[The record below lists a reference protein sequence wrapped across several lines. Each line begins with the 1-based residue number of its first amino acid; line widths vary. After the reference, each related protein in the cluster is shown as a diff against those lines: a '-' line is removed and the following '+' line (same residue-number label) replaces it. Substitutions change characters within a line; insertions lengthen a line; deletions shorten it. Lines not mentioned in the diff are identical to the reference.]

1 MSITH
6 DEARRLIQF
15 RADDGLQDIDNHLLE
30 AHLSTCAE
38 CQKFASATHDLEATL
53 QHLMQRRWDR
63 QPLPLP
69 AGKPVSVNSSR
80 FTQSI
85 FFATRIIA
93 MGIICVAF
101 LFNIWQFTQSGA
113 QRATP
118 SAAEIPLIPTP
129 SMQTTGTG
137 TTNQTCESISYEVKE
152 NDTIESIAAR
162 FAVPAE
168 EIRTT
173 NELRTGTLNT
183 SMKLSIPV
191 CSPTPSGT
199 PNTITTTF
207 TPLLGSNTLTPVHQS
222 TQ

>member
-15 RADDGLQDIDNHLLE
+15 RADDALKDIESDALE
-30 AHLSTCAE
+30 AHLSICAD
-38 CQKFASATHDLEATL
+38 CQKYAADNHELGSTL
-53 QHLMQRRWDR
+53 QKLMQRRWDR

-69 AGKPVSVNSSR
+69 TGKPVSVNSAR
-80 FTQSI
+80 FTQSV

-101 LFNIWQFTQSGA
+101 LFNIWQSTQSGA

-118 SAAEIPLIPTP
+118 PAAEIPLIPTP
-129 SMQTTGTG
+129 SMQTTGTSA
-137 TTNQTCESISYEVKE
+137 TDATCESIYYEVKE

-162 FAVPAE
+162 FSVPVE
-168 EIRTT
+168 EIRTI
-173 NELRTGTLNT
+173 NQLGTGTLNT
-183 SMKLSIPV
+183 SKKLSIPV
-191 CSPTPSGT
+191 CSPTASGT
-199 PNTITTTF
+199 PNTVTTTF
-207 TPLLGSNTLTPVHQS
+207 TPLLGPNTLTPVNQA

>member
-15 RADDGLQDIDNHLLE
+15 RADDALRILTIIYWRPISVPVRNVKNMHPPL
-30 AHLSTCAE
+30 
-38 CQKFASATHDLEATL
+38 HDLEATL

-69 AGKPVSVNSSR
+69 AGKPVPVNSSR

-101 LFNIWQFTQSGA
+101 LFNIWQFTQPGA

-118 SAAEIPLIPTP
+118 PAAEIPLIPTP
-129 SMQTTGTG
+129 SMQTPGTSA
-137 TTNQTCESISYEVKE
+137 TDQTCESIYYEVKGKRYDREYRCSIFRPCRGDPYCKRIE
-152 NDTIESIAAR
+152 NRAS
-162 FAVPAE
+162 P
-168 EIRTT
+168 
-173 NELRTGTLNT
+173 
-183 SMKLSIPV
+183 IP
-191 CSPTPSGT
+191 P
-199 PNTITTTF
+199 
-207 TPLLGSNTLTPVHQS
+207 
-222 TQ
+222 